1 MVFPYLR
8 QISVEPVGHSRREER
23 KSEVSIETSR
33 SFDLPRWG
41 VPTYVSEDLDPSGGG
56 VFTTRQERDFDA
68 LSSVYVFRSK
78 TPTQNDTKLKGSLT
92 FSWID
97 IVVPLFTGLTGT
109 EKDLPEVL
117 AFWIGHRSSGLV
129 AVLKITWVK
138 GMYRP

>member
-1 MVFPYLR
+1 M
-8 QISVEPVGHSRREER
+8 
-23 KSEVSIETSR
+23 
-33 SFDLPRWG
+33 
-41 VPTYVSEDLDPSGGG
+41 
-56 VFTTRQERDFDA
+56 FTTRQERDFDA

-117 AFWIGHRSSGLV
+117 AF
-129 AVLKITWVK
+129 
-138 GMYRP
+138 